1 MYHCTDCNT
10 EFEFVEVVFETH
22 GLDTPP
28 YERIK
33 RCPSCKSRAFEEIKN
48 THCRFCG
55 SKLRDAGKYCSARCE
70 MAGKEYLAR
79 ERSNRAK
86 FAASPVAAA
95 VREIAAYNRL
105 HNTKYSYGQ
114 YFALKEAGKI

>member
-1 MYHCTDCNT
+1 MYHCTDCGF

-33 RCPSCKSRAFEEIKN
+33 RCPSCKSRAYEEVKN

-55 SKLRDAGKYCSARCE
+55 SKLRETGEYCSESCE
-70 MAGKEYLAR
+70 KSGREYFAR
-79 ERSNRAK
+79 ERENRAK
-86 FAASPVAAA
+86 FASSPISAA
-95 VREIAAYNRL
+95 VREVAAYNKK
-105 HNTKYSYGQ
+105 NATKYSYGQ